1 MSAELLAAGPPRVH
15 PSAVIESGVRL
26 GAGVVVGPGCVIES
40 DVTIGAGTVL
50 GPHVTLLRFT
60 TLGRGCRLHAGAVI
74 GDLPQ
79 DQAYAGADSEV
90 RIGDGCVI
98 RECVTIHR
106 GTRAGTATEV
116 GEGCLLMACSHVGHN
131 ARLGRRVTLANGALL
146 AGYTEIGDQAFI
158 SGNCLVHQ
166 FARVGRLAMM
176 AGGSAT
182 QMDVPP
188 FCVTKVLS
196 PNTVISLNVV
206 GLRRAGFSP
215 QERQGLKRAFDLLYR
230 SGLPVSTALAAIE
243 RQSTSGLELELCEFV
258 RSSKRGIC
266 KFFRERAAHPADD
279 AEMKAA

>member
-1 MSAELLAAGPPRVH
+1 
-15 PSAVIESGVRL
+15 
-26 GAGVVVGPGCVIES
+26 VVVGPGCVIEN

-60 TLGRGCRLHAGAVI
+60 TLGSGCRVHAGAVI

-106 GTRAGTATEV
+106 GTKAGTTTEI
-116 GEGCLLMACSHVGHN
+116 GDGCLLMACSHVGHN

-146 AGYTEIGDQAFI
+146 AGYTEVGDQAFI

-188 FCVTKVLS
+188 FCVTRVLS
-196 PNTVISLNVV
+196 PNTIINLNVV

-215 QERQGLKRAFDLLYR
+215 FERQGLKRAFDLLYR

-243 RQSTSGLELELCEFV
+243 RQATTDLERELCEFV

-266 KFFRERAAHPADD
+266 KFFRDPAAQDADV
-279 AEMKAA
+279 KAA